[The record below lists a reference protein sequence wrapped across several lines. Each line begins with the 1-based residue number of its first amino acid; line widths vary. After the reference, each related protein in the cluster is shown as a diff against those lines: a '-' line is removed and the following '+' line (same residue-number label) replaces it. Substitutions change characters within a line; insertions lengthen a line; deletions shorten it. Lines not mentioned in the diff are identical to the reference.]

1 MTSFSPT
8 SASAV
13 APPVHCP
20 NCNHAFGERPGVPGE
35 PLGTFTS
42 SVRCAECG
50 RDVPD
55 GSVLLV
61 GASVV
66 DAVGP
71 ITKGRRVKQSLRET
85 LPAIFLLYLALSN
98 LRHLSQ
104 GAAALSSPRVY
115 MGLAALGGFF
125 AVALSAWRRWGTSEG
140 EDRRAAVSWELQW
153 LVSTHGIEIF
163 DRRHASPVH
172 SSPRARKEDTHVA
185 VADGGPKSITIVRPE
200 DIRYVRASV
209 PGTLITGAD
218 GRPRSGVM
226 MHLGTWTRSRS
237 GRRRGPREISI
248 CVDAGAADDQTGLDH
263 RASAQSDGDLLA
275 QRVRAI
281 VTGCSQGLIEGTVRV
296 EGELHAMRPWPRPTH
311 ALGWVFVLVW
321 LFTGFPLLVFG
332 GAVAVGGG
340 PQVWAGVAAATGGA
354 TLAAA
359 FIAVGLLNSRR
370 LLRKSIQRA
379 SWTVTSDGV
388 RIQSRPV
395 SLDGRDGSA
404 TETMVRH
411 DQIARISLEMA
422 AGRPRIALKGADG
435 RSIAELSPDI
445 SRTESGRGIHE
456 AMASVLGCPV
466 DTAPVR

>member
-1 MTSFSPT
+1 MTALS
-8 SASAV
+8 SASAS
-13 APPVHCP
+13 AAALSVHCP

-35 PLGTFTS
+35 PLGTFTAP
-42 SVRCAECG
+42 VRCAECG

-66 DAVGP
+66 DAVAP
-71 ITKGRRVKQSLRET
+71 ITKGRRIKQSLRET
-85 LPAIFLLYLALSN
+85 LPAIFLLYMALSN

-115 MGLAALGGFF
+115 IGLAALGGFF
-125 AVALSAWRRWGTSEG
+125 AVAWSAWRRWGTSDG

-163 DRRHASPVH
+163 DRRHASRTLA
-172 SSPRARKEDTHVA
+172 SPRARREDTHVA
-185 VADGGPKSITIVRPE
+185 AADGGPKSITIVRPE

-248 CVDAGAADDQTGLDH
+248 CVDAGAADDQPGLDH

-281 VTGCSQGLIEGTVRV
+281 ATGCSQGLIEGTVHV
-296 EGELHAMRPWPRPTH
+296 EGQLHAMRPWPQPMRTAGW
-311 ALGWVFVLVW
+311 ALVLVW
-321 LFTGFPLLVFG
+321 LFTGCPLATLGSAYALSPGRGESG
-332 GAVAVGGG
+332 GVVMVAM
-340 PQVWAGVAAATGGA
+340 GVAL
-354 TLAAA
+354 LAAV
-359 FIAVGLLNSRR
+359 IAIHVLNSRH

-379 SWTVTSDGV
+379 SWAVTSDGV

-395 SLDGRDGSA
+395 SLDGRDSA
-404 TETMVRH
+404 AAETMVGRA
-411 DQIARISLEMA
+411 QIARITLEMA

-435 RSIAELSPDI
+435 HSIAELSPDI
-445 SRTESGRGIHE
+445 SRTESGQGIHE
-456 AMASVLGCPV
+456 AMASVLGCPAE
-466 DTAPVR
+466 TAPVR